1 VNVFQIHQHGLVK
14 LSAILWPGLQK
25 GKPLVDPR
33 YADIERIFK
42 DQDGY

>member
-1 VNVFQIHQHGLVK
+1 VE
-14 LSAILWPGLQK
+14 LSAVLWLGLQK
-25 GKPLVDPR
+25 EKPLVDPR